1 VFNLYLWC
9 SKEVTATSN
18 LEIMTTLNFQD
29 LKITNKSNFSSDF
42 FSSVE
47 STIERINKYI
57 TKKGDISPKQKGE
70 YEILLYAME
79 NEVEGQALNYAISL
93 SRDEMEKARIIIKK

>member
-1 VFNLYLWC
+1 MFNLYLWC

>member
-1 VFNLYLWC
+1 
-9 SKEVTATSN
+9 
-18 LEIMTTLNFQD
+18 MTTLNFQD

-47 STIERINKYI
+47 YTIARINKYI
-57 TKKGDISPKQKGE
+57 TIKGDISQKQKGE

-79 NEVEGQALNYAISL
+79 NEVEGQALTYAISL
-93 SRDEMEKARIIIKK
+93 SRDEIEKARIIIKK

>member
-1 VFNLYLWC
+1 
-9 SKEVTATSN
+9 
-18 LEIMTTLNFQD
+18 MTTLNFQD
-29 LKITNKSNFSSDF
+29 LKITNKANFSSDF

-47 STIERINKYI
+47 STIARINKYI

-79 NEVEGQALNYAISL
+79 NEVEGPALNYAISL
-93 SRDEMEKARIIIKK
+93 SRDEMEKARMIIKK